1 MSQSDKGESD
11 QKTLSVAQSARR
23 TVIRSILVAI
33 GMFGFGFAMVPLYNV
48 FCQVTGLNGKTDPDP
63 YLYKAAEAKA
73 DTSRDIK
80 VQFVATR
87 NAGMSWSFTPSTPQ
101 VTVHPGEPG
110 VLNFVV
116 KNPTDKPMVGQAIP
130 SVTPFEATNFLHK
143 VECFC
148 FTTQTLQPG
157 EERIMPLRIIVD
169 QELPKHIKKL
179 TLSYTLFD
187 VTHLQ

>member
-1 MSQSDKGESD
+1 MSEQDREQPEAIEHS
-11 QKTLSVAQSARR
+11 TRR
-23 TVIRSILVAI
+23 TVIRSILVAC

-63 YLYKAAEAKA
+63 YMYKAAEAKV

-80 VQFVATR
+80 VQFVATK
-87 NAGMSWSFTPSTPQ
+87 NAGMSWDFYPSTPQ

-110 VLNFVV
+110 LLNFVA
-116 KNPTDKPMVGQAIP
+116 KNPTGKTIVGQAIP

-148 FTTQTLQPG
+148 FTTQTLQPW
-157 EERIMPLRIIVD
+157 EEKVMPLRIIVD
-169 QELPKHIKKL
+169 QDLPKHIKKL
-179 TLSYTLFD
+179 ILSYTLFD
-187 VTHLQ
+187 VTHLN